1 MAMDND
7 GFGIFHRFDARAV
20 AAELALPLLADPE
33 RPVGILVGS
42 TRAMWEPF
50 VAALSAD
57 PELAGDPDPVD
68 RFTVRFVERMCVAMH
83 GTAVYAHRRYDGA
96 FLPFQRIAV
105 AAGLAALA
113 PTHLLVHPTY
123 GPWFGLRAVI
133 LVAGEVPPRT
143 SASLPCRCDDG
154 CTSALTAA
162 RASKG
167 SWRAWLAVRDACPV
181 GRDHRYS
188 DDQIGYHYTKDRS
201 FLR

>member
-7 GFGIFHRFDARAV
+7 GFSIFHRFDARAV
-20 AAELALPLLADPE
+20 AAELSLPRLADPE
-33 RPVGILVGS
+33 RPVGILIGT
-42 TRAMWEPF
+42 TRSMWEPF
-50 VAALSAD
+50 LAALNTT
-57 PELAGDPDPVD
+57 PELAHDPDPVD
-68 RFTVRFVERMCVAMH
+68 RFTVRSVERMCATMH
-83 GTAVYAHRRYDGA
+83 GKSVYAHERYDGA

-113 PTHLLVHPTY
+113 PTHLLIHPTF

-133 LVAGEVPPRT
+133 LTGGDVPPRT
-143 SASLPCRCDDG
+143 TASLPCRSDGG

-167 SWRAWLAVRDACPV
+167 SWRAWLAVREACPI
-181 GRDHRYS
+181 GREHRYS
-188 DDQIGYHYTKDRS
+188 DNQIGYHYTKDRS